1 MSFEEPTDLEI
12 LQQRVSSVEILLNL
26 VCAQLTSEQKENVNA
41 ALDKHLDIW
50 KGKDLMEDIFNG
62 AKRQLNKNL

>member
-26 VCAQLTSEQKENVNA
+26 VCAQLTSEQRENVHV
-41 ALDKHLDIW
+41 ALDKHLETW
-50 KGKDLMEDIFNG
+50 KGKGLMEEIFNG
-62 AKRQLNKNL
+62 AKHQLDKKL